1 MKELNIKLTEAMN
14 EYKLQYVLK
23 TLSNK
28 EILNCYR
35 ELIQSKNKIFN
46 DELSLHITLP
56 LTMEMVGRFVE
67 QNEEKE

>member
-1 MKELNIKLTEAMN
+1 MKNMEELNLKLTEAMN

-35 ELIQSKNKIFN
+35 ELIQSKNTQK
-46 DELSLHITLP
+46 
-56 LTMEMVGRFVE
+56 
-67 QNEEKE
+67 